1 MKVPFFIEKQ
11 INKILKPQLTTV
23 LKIYVDGKLKSKQFG
38 KSLNANFMQYL
49 YGFITSG
56 STGGADFPA
65 SQAPY
70 TAANQFRAISGAFPF
85 ALTVIN
91 IASGSVAICNANGA
105 LNDDT
110 LGIVVGSGT
119 ATVQSDDWKLDTQI
133 LNGGAVGQINYGN
146 SVSPDAPHIVGNTSS
161 FILRRT
167 FNNTSG
173 GTLTVSEVGI
183 YAVRGTSNSVCF
195 YRDKITP
202 VSVLDTQTLE
212 VELTFSVTA

>member
-1 MKVPFFIEKQ
+1 MKIPFFVEKQ
-11 INKILKPQLTTV
+11 LNKILKPQLTTV
-23 LKIYVDGKLKSKQFG
+23 LKVYVDGKLKRKLFG

-56 STGGADFPA
+56 TQGGADFPP

-70 TAANQFRAISGAFPF
+70 TQANQYRAISGAFPF

-110 LGIVVGSGT
+110 LGIVVGSGN
-119 ATVQSDDWKLDTQI
+119 ANVQADDWKLDTQI
-133 LNGGAVGQINYGN
+133 MNGGAVGQINYGN
-146 SVSPDAPHIVGNTSS
+146 STSPDAPHIVGNTSS

-173 GTLTVSEVGI
+173 
-183 YAVRGTSNSVCF
+183 
-195 YRDKITP
+195 
-202 VSVLDTQTLE
+202 
-212 VELTFSVTA
+212 ELLQFPKLVFMKAEEQRTAFVFIVIK